1 MNQSAK
7 QSRTLA
13 VSLSTWGIG
22 YAVLEGKNALVD
34 YGNKRINKDKNAR
47 SLAHIEKMIVHNQ
60 PDVLVLQ
67 DVNAKGTHRAPRI
80 KQLHRKIVALA
91 KERKL
96 KVVEIS
102 GTELRRLLLNNEAGT
117 KQEMAELLAKKFPDE
132 LASRLPPKRALWKSE
147 DARMDIFEAV
157 GLASALKLKT
167 SNPS

>member
-7 QSRTLA
+7 QSRLLA
-13 VSLSTWGIG
+13 VSLSTWGFG
-22 YAVLEGKNALVD
+22 YAVLEGENSLVD
-34 YGNKRINKDKNAR
+34 YGNKRINTDKNAR

-91 KERKL
+91 KNRKL

-102 GTELRRLLLNNEAGT
+102 GTELRRLLLNNEDGI
-117 KQEMAELLAKKFPDE
+117 KQEMAEVLAKKFPDE
-132 LASRLPPKRALWKSE
+132 LASRLPEKRKAWKSE
-147 DARMDIFEAV
+147 DARMDIFDAV
-157 GLASALKLKT
+157 GLALNHRNT
-167 SNPS
+167 